1 MTFLEKQLEDPARFK
16 RLTRAFYASLVVL
29 ALAEIVVP
37 HLVEQDHAHFAFED
51 LPAWGS
57 LYGLVSCVVII
68 VASKLLGKVWLSRP
82 EIYWH
87 VVPKPGLAAPMSRPV
102 DPHS

>member
-16 RLTRAFYASLVVL
+16 RLTHAFYASLVLL
-29 ALAEIVVP
+29 AVAEIVVP

-68 VASKLLGKVWLSRP
+68 VASKLLGKIWLSRP
-82 EIYWH
+82 EHYYD
-87 VVPKPGLAAPMSRPV
+87 R
-102 DPHS
+102 